1 MNKSLP
7 VLYTVGHSV
16 HPVDHFIGILKKNR
30 IAAIADVRSSP
41 YSRFTPQFNR
51 EALKESLKSE
61 GIQYVFLGDELG
73 ARRNEPQCYEKGKV
87 IYEKVANLPSFLKG
101 VERLREGASKMRV
114 AIMCAE
120 KDPLTC
126 HRTVLVAH
134 FAREKF
140 ADTLHILDDGGIETR
155 DHADK
160 RLLRELKLD
169 KDDFFH
175 PYTERLKLAYAQRA
189 EKIAYAE
196 NEQQA
201 AHGQP

>member
-1 MNKSLP
+1 LNEHLP

-16 HPVDHFIGILKKNR
+16 HPIDHFIAILKKNR
-30 IAAIADVRSSP
+30 IDAIADVRSSP

-51 EALKESLKSE
+51 ELLKKSLKSN

-73 ARRNEPQCYEKGKV
+73 ARRDEPQCYENGKV
-87 IYEKVANLPSFLKG
+87 IYHKVAALPTFLKG
-101 VERLREGASKMRV
+101 IERLQEGASKMRV

-134 FAREKF
+134 FGRKMF
-140 ADTLHILDDGGIETR
+140 SDTLHILEDGSIETR
-155 DHADK
+155 DQADK
-160 RLLRELKLD
+160 RLLREAKLD
-169 KDDFFH
+169 KDDFFN
-175 PYTERLKLAYAQRA
+175 PYDQRLKTAYAQRG

-196 NEQQA
+196 TEQQS
-201 AHGQP
+201 AHG

>member
-1 MNKSLP
+1 MNEQLP

-16 HPVDHFIGILKKNR
+16 HPIDHFVAILKKNN
-30 IAAIADVRSSP
+30 IDVIADVRSSP

-51 EALKESLKSE
+51 EPLKDSLKKD

-73 ARRNEPQCYEKGKV
+73 ARRGEPECYEKGKV
-87 IYEKVANLPSFLKG
+87 IYHKVAALPLFLKG
-101 VERLREGASKMRV
+101 VERLQEGASKMRV

-134 FAREKF
+134 YARGNF
-140 ADTLHILDDGGIETR
+140 SDTLHILEDGSVETR

-169 KDDFFH
+169 KDDLFN
-175 PYTERLKLAYAQRA
+175 PYDQRLKIAYAQRG

-196 NEQQA
+196 NEQKT
-201 AHGQP
+201 AHG

>member
-1 MNKSLP
+1 MNEKLP
-7 VLYTVGHSV
+7 VLFTVGHSV
-16 HPVDHFIGILKKNR
+16 HPIDHFISILKKNE
-30 IAAIADVRSSP
+30 INAIADVRSSP
-41 YSRFTPQFNR
+41 YSRFTPHFNR

-73 ARRNEPQCYEKGKV
+73 ARRNEPQCYERGKV
-87 IYEKVANLPSFLKG
+87 IYQKVAILPSFLKG
-101 VERLREGASKMRV
+101 VERLQEGASKMRV

-134 FAREKF
+134 FARESF
-140 ADTLHILDDGGIETR
+140 ADTLHILENGSIETR

-160 RLLRELKLD
+160 RILRELRLD
-169 KDDFFH
+169 KEDFFSS
-175 PYTERLKLAYAQRA
+175 YQERLKLAYTQRA
-189 EKIAYAE
+189 EKIAYSE

-201 AHGQP
+201 AHG

>member
-1 MNKSLP
+1 MEDKKP
-7 VLYTVGHSV
+7 VLYTVGHSI
-16 HPVDHFIGILKKNR
+16 HSIDHFVAILKKNR
-30 IAAIADVRSSP
+30 IDAIGDVRSSP

-51 EALKESLKSE
+51 ELLKETLKIE
-61 GIQYVFLGDELG
+61 GIQYVFLGEELG
-73 ARRNEPQCYEKGKV
+73 ARRNEPQCYEDGKV
-87 IYEKVANLPSFLKG
+87 IYHKVAALPLFHKG
-101 VERLREGASKMRV
+101 VERLQEGASKMRV

-140 ADTLHILDDGGIETR
+140 SDILHILEDGSVETR

-169 KDDFFH
+169 KEDFFN
-175 PYTERLKLAYAQRA
+175 PYDQRLKTAYAQRG

-196 NEQQA
+196 NKQQA
-201 AHGQP
+201 AHG